1 MEKIILSE
9 KEIELIK
16 AQLNG
21 EIEVWASDEV
31 QEVLGGVIDRAIALM
46 HELEAYDDANGRLIE
61 WYWDKYKE
69 QQNVKRES

>member
-31 QEVLGGVIDRAIALM
+31 QEVLGGVIDRAIDLM
-46 HELEAYDDANGRLIE
+46 HKLEAYDDANGRLIE

-69 QQNVKRES
+69 QENGKRES